1 MTQTA
6 RTETSEAA
14 RLIFAALARGM
25 TPDMVVLPSVWARDN
40 LVVADGPIAGEKWS
54 TELTP
59 YAPGIL
65 DCLAA
70 DNGITRVS
78 VRKSAQVGMTGSMI
92 AWLAT
97 IMACTPAKAM
107 LVFPTILSVQ
117 DFNRE
122 KLAPAIDQTVALR
135 DKVRESGT
143 RSLQKSTAL
152 SKRFPGGSL
161 VLTGANSASDLR
173 SKTIKFMCCDE
184 VDEWPLDL
192 DKQGDPMDMVDAR
205 QIAFHATGDY
215 KKFEGST
222 PTIKGISRIDNAFE
236 EGDQRY
242 FECPCPGCGHYQ
254 RLVFGGKDVKHG
266 LKFNREYPYNA
277 YYICIENGC
286 PIEHH
291 QKRAMVQAGRWRA
304 TKPEPGRHPS
314 FHIDAISS
322 LLTTWDNVAEAFV
335 KSKDDPNKLK
345 TFTNLWLGE
354 AWEEKGDA
362 PDWQRLFV
370 RREMYPARVIP
381 IGGLVITVGC
391 DVQTDGIY
399 YEVVAW
405 GRDRKSWSIDAGF
418 LRGNT
423 ADPDDKVWSDLD
435 VIYDRR
441 YPDAYGN
448 YWQADAFA
456 VDSGYNSNQVY
467 LWTRS
472 RPKARAIKGNGE
484 RGKAAISSA
493 PTKVEINFKGKRSKR
508 GAELWHV
515 GTWDLKATFYANL
528 NKDGLRDGSGADAD
542 PPGYCYFTEL
552 HDEQYFRQITA
563 EYLKKGSKNGRA
575 TLTWEASGPNH
586 LLDCRIYNMAMA
598 AHLGMDRLT
607 AEEWLVLEKD
617 RTTPPRVPQGDL
629 LDRATPTA
637 AAENVVSKP
646 VAREPAA
653 APQAGNDN
661 PASGWFGKRPKGW
674 MG

>member
-1 MTQTA
+1 MT
-6 RTETSEAA
+6 SNEAA
-14 RLIFAALARGM
+14 RLIFAALARGIA
-25 TPDMVVLPSVWARDN
+25 PDEIVLPSQWAREN
-40 LVVADGPIAGEKWS
+40 LIVADGPLAGEKWS
-54 TELTP
+54 AELTP
-59 YAPGIL
+59 YATEIL
-65 DCLAA
+65 DCLAP

-78 VRKSAQVGMTGSMI
+78 VRKSAQVGMTGAMI

-97 IMACTPAKAM
+97 IMAVTPARAM
-107 LVFPTILSVQ
+107 LVFPTIAAVQ
-117 DFNRE
+117 EFNRE
-122 KLAPAIDQTVALR
+122 KFSPSIEQTKALR
-135 DKVRESGT
+135 NKVREAGT
-143 RSLQKSTAL
+143 RSAQKSTAL

-192 DKQGDPMDMVDAR
+192 DKQGDPMDMVNAR

-236 EGDQRY
+236 EGDQRFY
-242 FECPCPGCGHYQ
+242 ECPCPGCGHYQ
-254 RLVFGGKDVKHG
+254 RLIFGGKDVKHG
-266 LKFNREYPYNA
+266 LKFNRAYPYNA
-277 YYICIENGC
+277 YYICINCGC

-304 TKPEPGRHPS
+304 TKAGDGRHPS
-314 FHIDAISS
+314 FHIDALSS
-322 LLTTWDNVAEAFV
+322 LVTTWDKVAEEFLNA
-335 KSKDDPNKLK
+335 KDDPNKLK
-345 TFTNLWLGE
+345 AFTNLWLGE

-370 RREMYPARVIP
+370 RRESYPARTIP
-381 IGGLVITVGC
+381 VGGLVITVGC

-418 LRGNT
+418 LGGNT
-423 ADPDDKVWSDLD
+423 ADPNDRVWLELD
-435 VIYDRR
+435 AIYARR

-448 YWQADAFA
+448 YWAADALA

-472 RPKARAIKGNGE
+472 RPKARAIKGSGD
-484 RGKAAISSA
+484 RGKAAISAA
-493 PTKVEINFKGKRSKR
+493 PTKVEINFNGKRSKR

-515 GTWDLKATFYANL
+515 GTWDLKATFYADL
-528 NKDGLRDGSGADAD
+528 NKDGLRDGLGADSD
-542 PPGYCYFTEL
+542 PAGYCYFTEL
-552 HDEQYFRQITA
+552 HDEQFFRQITA
-563 EYLKKGSKNGRA
+563 EYLKKGTKNGRT

-598 AHLGMDRLT
+598 SHLGVDRLT
-607 AEEWLVLEKD
+607 EYEWMALEKN
-617 RTTPPRVPQGDL
+617 RTAAPKVPQGDL
-629 LDRATPTA
+629 LDRATPV
-637 AAENVVSKP
+637 AETETVPSSRPVV
-646 VAREPAA
+646 EPES
-653 APQAGNDN
+653 PPKAGNDN
-661 PASGWFGKRPKGW
+661 ISAGWLGQNTKGW
-674 MG
+674 LR